1 MKLRL
6 SWLLIGIVTVGA
18 ALAGA
23 WLARSLQHPVP
34 QLASG
39 TWLDVPRELGT
50 LTLADDSGTP
60 FTFARLRGAPTL
72 VFFGFTHCPD
82 VCPLTL
88 YKLTQLQRSRVL
100 PHLRVAFVTVDP
112 QRDPPQMLHKYLHGF
127 SDSPDLMGL
136 TGTADEIA
144 AAAKSFNVIYSR
156 VALPGGDYTMDHS
169 AVVFLL
175 DARARIVAVF
185 NPPFDSE
192 ALAKDLRRAAPA
204 LAS

>member
-1 MKLRL
+1 MNLRV
-6 SWLLIGIVTVGA
+6 SWLLIGIVTLGA
-18 ALAGA
+18 ALGGA

-39 TWLDVPRELGT
+39 TWYDVPREPGP
-50 LTLADDSGTP
+50 LALVDESGAP
-60 FTFARLRGAPTL
+60 FSFARLRGAPTL

-88 YKLTQLQRSRVL
+88 YKLTQLQRTGVL

-112 QRDPPQMLHKYLHGF
+112 QRDRPQMLRQYLHGF
-127 SDSPDLMGL
+127 SDSPDLIGL
-136 TGTADEIA
+136 TGTADQIA
-144 AAAKSFNVIYSR
+144 AAAKSFQVAYSR

-185 NPPFDSE
+185 TPPFDGA
-192 ALAKDLRRAAPA
+192 ALAKDLHRAAPA